1 MPELPDV
8 ELYVERL
15 RALAGGQE
23 LAQVR
28 LGSPFVL
35 RSVRPPLAAAHGR
48 TLTGVRRL
56 GKRVVLQLAPRG
68 EESGA
73 PSGDLFLVV
82 HLMIA
87 GRLRWRPHA
96 DPASPAAALP
106 AKRGLVAFDFAN
118 GTLLLTEEGSKKRAA
133 LHVVEGEAALAE
145 HDPGGLEVFGA
156 TVAAFGA
163 ALSAGRHTLKR
174 ALTDPRVLAG
184 IGNAYS
190 DEILLRARLSP
201 FQRTDALSED
211 ELGRLFAATQAVLRA
226 GLERL
231 RREVGDGFPEKVTAF
246 RPDFGA
252 HGRYGQPCPQ
262 CGTAIQR
269 IQYADNESNY
279 CPTCQ
284 SGGKLLA
291 DRGLSRL
298 LGDDW
303 PRTLVELELHRQER
317 RTGR

>member
-15 RALAGGQE
+15 RALVGGQT
-23 LAQVR
+23 LDRVR

-35 RSVRPPLAAAHGR
+35 RTVRPPLAAAHGR
-48 TLTGVRRL
+48 TLVGARRL
-56 GKRVVLQLAPRG
+56 GKRVVLEL
-68 EESGA
+68 
-73 PSGDLFLVV
+73 SGDLFLVV

-96 DPASPAAALP
+96 DPAKAAALP
-106 AKRGLVAFDFAN
+106 AKRGLAAFDFAT

-156 TVAAFGA
+156 TAEAFGA
-163 ALSAGRHTLKR
+163 ALAAGRHTLKR

-184 IGNAYS
+184 VGNAYS
-190 DEILLRARLSP
+190 DEILLKARLSP
-201 FQRTDALSED
+201 FKRTDTLCAAEI
-211 ELGRLFAATQAVLRA
+211 GRLFEATQAVLRE
-226 GLERL
+226 GLEAL
-231 RREVGDGFPEKVTAF
+231 RREVGAGFPEKVTAF
-246 RPDFGA
+246 RPEFGA
-252 HGRYGQPCPQ
+252 HGRYGEPCPQ
-262 CGTAIQR
+262 CRTPIQR

-284 SGGKLLA
+284 TEGKLLA

-298 LGDDW
+298 LKDDW
-303 PRTLVELELHRQER
+303 PKTLEELELHRQER